1 MNFVFKTFAIY
12 KWVFNF
18 YVVIIL
24 PFDSLNEKEIWLE
37 KYGPDTTI
45 FTPEICRRFCNAHGS
60 NFVVKVNFLNAHTS
74 TLMYTPQ

>member
-1 MNFVFKTFAIY
+1 MFINNEINEFRL
-12 KWVFNF
+12 WDFNF

-45 FTPEICRRFCNAHGS
+45 FIPEICRRFCNAHGS

-74 TLMYTPQ
+74 TPMYTPQ